1 MGFIEVD
8 LFSKDVNSADHPQ
21 AIHFRGLLEE
31 VAEDYRCRL
40 VSFEVENGTVTF
52 SFDDD
57 ALTAEILKILQI
69 ETPNGEGEKVRG

>member
-8 LFSKDVNSADHPQ
+8 LFSKDVDSADHPQ

-40 VSFEVENGTVTF
+40 VSFEVEKGTVTF
-52 SFDDD
+52 SFDNDG
-57 ALTAEILKILQI
+57 LTAEILKILQI
-69 ETPNGEGEKVRG
+69 EEPNGEGEKVRR

>member
-1 MGFIEVD
+1 MGIIEVD

-31 VAEDYRCRL
+31 EAEDYRSRL
-40 VSFEVENGTVTF
+40 VSFEVEKGTVTF

-57 ALTAEILKILQI
+57 ALTAEILRILQI
-69 ETPNGEGEKVRG
+69 EKPNGEGGKIRR

>member
-1 MGFIEVD
+1 MGSIEVD

-57 ALTAEILKILQI
+57 GLTAEILRILQI
-69 ETPNGEGEKVRG
+69 EKPNAS

>member
-40 VSFEVENGTVTF
+40 VSFEVEKGTVTF

-57 ALTAEILKILQI
+57 ALTAEILRILQI
-69 ETPNGEGEKVRG
+69 EKPNGEGGKIRR

>member
-8 LFSKDVNSADHPQ
+8 LFSEDVDSVDHPQ
-21 AIHFRGLLEE
+21 AIHFKGLLDE

-40 VSFEVENGTVTF
+40 VSFEVEKGTVTF

-57 ALTAEILKILQI
+57 ALTAQILKILQI
-69 ETPNGEGEKVRG
+69 EPMEK

>member
-8 LFSKDVNSADHPQ
+8 LFSKDVDSADHPQ

-40 VSFEVENGTVTF
+40 VSFEVEKGTVTF

-57 ALTAEILKILQI
+57 GLTAEILKILQI
-69 ETPNGEGEKVRG
+69 DEPTSRHQLER